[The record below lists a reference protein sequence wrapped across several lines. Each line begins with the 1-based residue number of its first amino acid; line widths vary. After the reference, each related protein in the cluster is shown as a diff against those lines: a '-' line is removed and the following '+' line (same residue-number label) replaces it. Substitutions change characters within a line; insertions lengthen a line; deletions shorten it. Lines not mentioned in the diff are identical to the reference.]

1 MLSEH
6 LMKPQADLIASVCSA
21 ALHIS
26 MRYEDQELDPKQL
39 LIQARA
45 QREALMADAL
55 VPPYVSFGSCHSL
68 RASVG
73 TIGAETGEG
82 EG

>member
-6 LMKPQADLIASVCSA
+6 LMKPQADFNSAVCSA

-55 VPPYVSFGSCHSL
+55 VPL
-68 RASVG
+68 SVCWVHVTYCG
-73 TIGAETGEG
+73 DL
-82 EG
+82 